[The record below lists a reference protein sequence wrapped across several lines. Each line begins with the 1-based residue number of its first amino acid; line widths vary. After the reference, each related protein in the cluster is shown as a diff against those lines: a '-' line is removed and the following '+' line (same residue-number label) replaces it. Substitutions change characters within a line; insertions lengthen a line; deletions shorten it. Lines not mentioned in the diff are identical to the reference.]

1 MSEHSGASRAEARA
15 DGYNA
20 GYAEQ
25 LYERRLRDR
34 GLIPPSLAD
43 WVENGAPAAGEG
55 GPAAAAPTPAPVSA
69 GRLRAAARAAA
80 LVEAYRELGHFA
92 ARLDPLGSDPGGHPM
107 LRPAFHGID
116 RGDLEDIPAEALGL
130 ERLGRTAAEV
140 IDRLREIYCGP
151 IGYELGHVEN
161 PAERDWLVD
170 YIESGRHRVELSEE
184 EATAL
189 LDRLTQVEGLER
201 FLQRAYLGKK
211 RFSIEGLDMMV
222 PMLDEALRRAAA
234 SGTREVLLGM
244 SHRGRL
250 NVLAHIIGRPYE
262 AIIAE
267 FEDQAGE
274 GVARLVPAD
283 GTGDVKY
290 HLGAAGVAH
299 TDAGDL
305 DVYMAPNPSHLEHV
319 DPVIEGMARAARDLR
334 RRGERGSEE
343 TRELDAREDTQPVLP
358 ILIHGDAAFM
368 GEGVAAET
376 LNLCRLP
383 GYETGG
389 TLHIIADNQLGFTT
403 DPGDGRSTRYASD
416 IAIGFRIPIVHV
428 NADDPEACLAAA
440 ELAFEYRREFRQDM
454 MIDLVGYRRHG
465 HNEGDEPGYTQPA
478 MYRRI
483 DDHPTVRTLWAGR
496 LAEFGIVSEE
506 EASAMED
513 RVAERLQGARAR
525 LQEGAGSDEAA
536 EGGEA
541 AGDGEAAKEGGGGPE
556 MAGQPSAAE
565 RALRAGLTELDDPS
579 EVDTAV
585 SEERL
590 LELDRGLHAWPDDF
604 ELFQKLGRQL
614 EKRRKALAEGEPID
628 WAHAEALAFA
638 ALVTG
643 GVPVRLSGEDTERG
657 TFSQRHLVLHA
668 ADGSRTWVPL
678 EHLSEDQ
685 APFEVWNSPLSEVA
699 ALGFEYGYSTIATE
713 GLALWE
719 AQFGDFANVGQAI
732 IDQFIA
738 AGRSKWGQESRLGLL
753 LPHAYEGQGPEH
765 SSARLERYLQLA
777 GRGNL
782 RVTYPTTPAQYF
794 HLLRLQ
800 ALRPARRPLVV
811 MTPKSL
817 LRHPRARSPLA
828 DLSGG
833 RFRALL
839 GEAGRGDGSGG
850 GQEGEAASD
859 APSGRLVLCSG
870 KIYFDLFES
879 DARREAAE
887 RDGGPTP
894 ILRVEELYP
903 FPEAEARDALERH
916 EGLREV
922 VWVQEEPE
930 NMGAW
935 TFVRPRLEALL
946 PGDATLRY
954 AGRPEMA
961 SPAEGYHAAHDREQR
976 RIVRSAFGLEGGDA
990 G

>member
-1 MSEHSGASRAEARA
+1 VTYGDTVSEEKDPSRSVARA

-25 LYERRLRDR
+25 LYERSLRDR

-43 WVENGAPAAGEG
+43 WVDGGAAPSVGARREAGAG
-55 GPAAAAPTPAPVSA
+55 ALAAAEVPAD
-69 GRLRAAARAAA
+69 RLRAAARAAA

-92 ARLDPLGSDPGGHPM
+92 AHLDPLGSEPGGHPM
-107 LRPAFHGID
+107 LQPEFHGISQEE
-116 RGDLEDIPAEALGL
+116 LAEIPAAALGL
-130 ERLGRTAAEV
+130 ERMGRTAADV
-140 IDRLREIYCGP
+140 IDRLRSIYCGP

-170 YIESGRHRVELSEE
+170 YIESGRHRVELSADESR
-184 EATAL
+184 AL
-189 LDRLTQVEGLER
+189 LERLTEVEGLER

-222 PMLDEALRRAAA
+222 PMMDEALRRGVA
-234 SGTREVLLGM
+234 SGTREALIGM

-250 NVLAHIIGRPYE
+250 NVLAHIIGRSYE
-262 AIIAE
+262 AILAE

-299 TDAGDL
+299 TGAGPL

-319 DPVIEGMARAARDLR
+319 DPVVEGMARAARDLR
-334 RRGERGSEE
+334 RRGERGGE
-343 TRELDAREDTQPVLP
+343 TPGAGPDAQPVLP
-358 ILIHGDAAFM
+358 ILVHGDAAFM

-376 LNLCRLP
+376 LNLCRLV

-389 TLHIIADNQLGFTT
+389 TLHLIANNQLGFTT
-403 DPGDGRSTRYASD
+403 DPRDSRSTRYASD

-440 ELAFEYRREFRQDM
+440 RLAFEYRQSFLQDI

-478 MYRRI
+478 MYGAIR
-483 DDHPTVRTLWAGR
+483 DHPTVRTLWAGR
-496 LAEFGIVSEE
+496 LAESGIVPAE
-506 EASAMED
+506 EASRLED
-513 RVAERLQGARAR
+513 AVAEKLQAAREAV
-525 LQEGAGSDEAA
+525 QAGGDRKGGDA
-536 EGGEA
+536 ERRSS
-541 AGDGEAAKEGGGGPE
+541 
-556 MAGQPSAAE
+556 PSAAE
-565 RALRAGLTELDDPS
+565 RPLEAGLTGPDDPALVGTS
-579 EVDTAV
+579 VPR
-585 SEERL
+585 ERIL
-590 LELDRGLHAWPDDF
+590 ALDEGIHRWPDGF
-604 ELFQKLGRQL
+604 ELFRKLDRQL
-614 EKRRKALAEGEPID
+614 ERRREALTEGEPID
-628 WAHAEALAFA
+628 WAHAEALSFA
-638 ALVTG
+638 SLVTE
-643 GVPVRLSGEDTERG
+643 GVAIRLSGEDTERG

-668 ADGSRTWVPL
+668 ADGSGSWVPL
-678 EHLSEDQ
+678 EHLSTDQ
-685 APFEVWNSPLSEVA
+685 ATFEVWNSPLSEVA

-713 GLALWE
+713 ALTLWE

-738 AGRSKWGQESRLGLL
+738 AGRSKWGQESRLVLL
-753 LPHAYEGQGPEH
+753 LPHGYEGQGPEH
-765 SSARLERYLQLA
+765 SSARLERFLQLA

-800 ALRPARRPLVV
+800 ALRPSRRPLVV
-811 MTPKSL
+811 LTPKSL

-828 DLSGG
+828 EIAEG

-839 GEAGRGDGSGG
+839 PEPAPEGEVGAGAAGSG
-850 GQEGEAASD
+850 AA
-859 APSGRLVLCSG
+859 GCRRVILCSG
-870 KIYFDLFES
+870 KVYYDLSGSEAREEA
-879 DARREAAE
+879 ARRDEA
-887 RDGGPTP
+887 PTT

-903 FPEAEARDALERH
+903 FPAAEIRAALEDRG
-916 EGLREV
+916 GLEEV
-922 VWVQEEPE
+922 VWAQEEPR
-930 NMGAW
+930 NMGGWSFA
-935 TFVRPRLEALL
+935 RPRLEALL
-946 PGDATLRY
+946 PHGASLRY
-954 AGRPEMA
+954 VGRPEMA
-961 SPAEGYHAAHDREQR
+961 SPAEGYHAAHEREQR
-976 RIVRSAFGLEGGDA
+976 RIVRAAFGLEGQDA
-990 G
+990 EA

>member
-1 MSEHSGASRAEARA
+1 LSEQSGESRAEARA

-43 WVENGAPAAGEG
+43 WVEDGARSAAGVQPAVEAPAR
-55 GPAAAAPTPAPVSA
+55 VSA
-69 GRLRAAARAAA
+69 DRLRAAARAAA

-107 LRPAFHGID
+107 LKPEFHGIGPD
-116 RGDLEDIPAEALGL
+116 ELAGIPAAALGL

-170 YIESGRHRVELSEE
+170 YIESGRHRVELS
-184 EATAL
+184 AQQAASL

-234 SGTREVLLGM
+234 SGTREMLLGM

-250 NVLAHIIGRPYE
+250 NVLAHIIGRSYE

-299 TDAGDL
+299 TEAGDL

-319 DPVIEGMARAARDLR
+319 DPVVEGMARAARDRR

-343 TRELDAREDTQPVLP
+343 TRTADANPDAQPVLP

-389 TLHIIADNQLGFTT
+389 TLHLIADNQLGFTT
-403 DPGDGRSTRYASD
+403 DPRDGRSTRYASD
-416 IAIGFRIPIVHV
+416 IAIGFRIPVVHV

-440 ELAFEYRREFRQDM
+440 ELAFEYRREFGQDM

-478 MYRRI
+478 MYRAI
-483 DDHPTVRTLWAGR
+483 DEHPTVRALWADR
-496 LAEFGIVSEE
+496 LAEAGIVSEE

-513 RVAERLQGARAR
+513 RVAERLQSARERVQA
-525 LQEGAGSDEAA
+525 GGSDGTTESPPAS
-536 EGGEA
+536 
-541 AGDGEAAKEGGGGPE
+541 
-556 MAGQPSAAE
+556 GQPSAAE
-565 RALRAGLTELDDPS
+565 RALTAGLTELDDPS

-590 LELDRGLHAWPDDF
+590 LDLDRGIHAWPDDF

-614 EKRRKALAEGEPID
+614 DKRRKALAEGEPLD
-628 WAHAEALAFA
+628 WAHAEALGFA
-638 ALVTG
+638 TLVTD

-668 ADGSRTWVPL
+668 ADGSRSWVPL

-685 APFEVWNSPLSEVA
+685 APFAVWNSPLSEVA
-699 ALGFEYGYSTIATE
+699 ALGFEYGYSTIATD

-738 AGRSKWGQESRLGLL
+738 AGRSKWGQESRLSLL

-817 LRHPRARSPLA
+817 LRHPRARSPVA
-828 DLSGG
+828 EFTGG

-839 GEAGRGDGSGG
+839 AEEGPVSGGSGDRPV
-850 GQEGEAASD
+850 AD
-859 APSGRLVLCSG
+859 RLILCSG
-870 KIYFDLFES
+870 KVYYDLSES
-879 DARREAAE
+879 DARQEAAE
-887 RDGGPTP
+887 RDGAPTP
-894 ILRVEELYP
+894 LLRMEELYP
-903 FPEAEARDALERH
+903 FPEAAVRRALEPH

-922 VWVQEEPE
+922 VWAQEEPE

-946 PGDATLRY
+946 PEGVGLRY

-961 SPAEGYHAAHDREQR
+961 SPAEGYHADHDREQR
-976 RIVRSAFGLEGGDA
+976 GIVRAAFDLEAGDA
-990 G
+990 A